1 MLCLQKAGRFLG
13 EGPDPDT
20 TREGTDMDKELNA
33 LRRVAK
39 AAKLYQDKVIQK
51 RSGQLVRSPQA
62 NDQQRAML
70 EIGSAEFEL
79 SEALNEWYRTQA
91 KS

>member
-1 MLCLQKAGRFLG
+1 
-13 EGPDPDT
+13 
-20 TREGTDMDKELNA
+20 MDKELNA

-39 AAKLYQDKVIQK
+39 AAKAYQDKVIQK
-51 RSGQLVRSPQA
+51 RSGQLVKSPQA
-62 NDQQRAML
+62 NDQQRAIL

>member
-1 MLCLQKAGRFLG
+1 
-13 EGPDPDT
+13 
-20 TREGTDMDKELNA
+20 MDKELNA

-39 AAKLYQDKVIQK
+39 AAKLYQDKMIWK
-51 RSGQLVRSPQA
+51 RSWQLVPAQQA
-62 NDQQRAML
+62 NDQQKAML
-70 EIGSAEFEL
+70 EIGSIEFEL

>member
-1 MLCLQKAGRFLG
+1 
-13 EGPDPDT
+13 
-20 TREGTDMDKELNA
+20 MDKELNA

-39 AAKLYQDKVIQK
+39 AAKSYQDKVIQK
-51 RSGQLVRSPQA
+51 RSGQLVKSPQV

-70 EIGSAEFEL
+70 EIGPAEFEL